1 MSHWRG
7 ADEIQARL
15 RGPVNPLPTKF
26 TPDGEIDPDGMRATI
41 DVSLDAGVEVI
52 MLTWGETL
60 VSLLTDDELAAVHRI
75 VIDHVGRR
83 AVTIACDAMWGL
95 NKAREFGA
103 YVDELGFDLFM
114 ARPAEW
120 ARGTPESLADWY
132 RGVAQQTRVMFVGNV
147 PLRTC
152 EMVEDEPNL
161 LAFKEDIDLAY
172 AHEVLMRWG
181 DRWPMTGGGGMKR
194 HHLLWPHGCRSWLD
208 VFVRSYPEPAMTYW
222 DAVQRGDDTTAW
234 DAIDRSEL
242 AIGPLVAACRV
253 GGNGFFASMGEAH
266 GVSPRW
272 RRSPA
277 PNATDEEIAALRD
290 ALQALNLA

>member
-1 MSHWRG
+1 MS
-7 ADEIQARL
+7 
-15 RGPVNPLPTKF
+15 
-26 TPDGEIDPDGMRATI
+26 
-41 DVSLDAGVEVI
+41 
-52 MLTWGETL
+52 
-60 VSLLTDDELAAVHRI
+60 
-75 VIDHVGRR
+75 
-83 AVTIACDAMWGL
+83 
-95 NKAREFGA
+95 
-103 YVDELGFDLFM
+103 DELGFDLYM

-132 RGVAQQTRVMFVGNV
+132 RDVAQQTRVMFVGDV

-152 EMVEDEPNL
+152 ELVEDEPNL

-222 DAVQRGDDTTAW
+222 DAVQRGDNATAW
-234 DAIDRSEL
+234 ATIERSEL
-242 AIGPLVAACRV
+242 AIGPLVAACRA

-266 GVSPRW
+266 GVSPALAAFTCAESHRRGD
-272 RRSPA
+272 RRSA
-277 PNATDEEIAALRD
+277 RGAAGAESGLMPVAAGLHPTRS
-290 ALQALNLA
+290 

>member
-41 DVSLDAGVEVI
+41 DMSLDAGVEVI
-52 MLTWGETL
+52 MLTWGESL
-60 VSLLTDDELAAVHRI
+60 VSLLTDDEVAAIHRI

-95 NKAREFGA
+95 NKAREFA
-103 YVDELGFDLFM
+103 SYADELGFDLYM

-152 EMVEDEPNL
+152 ELVEDEPNL
-161 LAFKEDIDLAY
+161 LAFKEDIDLPY

-181 DRWPMTGGGGMKR
+181 DRWPMTGGG
-194 HHLLWPHGCRSWLD
+194 
-208 VFVRSYPEPAMTYW
+208 A
-222 DAVQRGDDTTAW
+222 
-234 DAIDRSEL
+234 
-242 AIGPLVAACRV
+242 
-253 GGNGFFASMGEAH
+253 
-266 GVSPRW
+266 
-272 RRSPA
+272 
-277 PNATDEEIAALRD
+277 
-290 ALQALNLA
+290 